1 MFGVCIW
8 FCLAA
13 FPGPH
18 IYTAVVSLSVC
29 PWLAGARDRNVSS
42 EPAPPNAVP
51 DQAQP
56 KPENPLLVTEATLPP
71 SSKARLLKQCGDML
85 FAMIICEEC
94 WQYVTSNIIPMPDY
108 HFFLLCYYYIL
119 IIEMAIY

>member
-13 FPGPH
+13 FPGLR
-18 IYTAVVSLSVC
+18 IYTAVASLSVC

-42 EPAPPNAVP
+42 KLAPINAVP

-56 KPENPLLVTEATLPP
+56 KPENPLLVTEATLPLL
-71 SSKARLLKQCGDML
+71 SKVRLLKQRGDML
-85 FAMIICEEC
+85 VAMIICDH
-94 WQYVTSNIIPMPDY
+94 VGNM
-108 HFFLLCYYYIL
+108 LLVI
-119 IIEMAIY
+119 